1 MRSGWV
7 GLIRA
12 KAETVRSRE
21 RGADGSSLFSGRPR
35 RERDDVV
42 GGIEEHLKDVI
53 TFADQHGVG

>member
-1 MRSGWV
+1 LGI
-7 GLIRA
+7 L
-12 KAETVRSRE
+12 
-21 RGADGSSLFSGRPR
+21 GRPR